1 MIILVRHGEATH
13 HTEHLTGGWTDSTLT
28 GNGKQQMEIVAKILA
43 KDFEEHK
50 KPVIFTSDLQR
61 AVQTATPMPNIRNL
75 PSVTFPAFREIC
87 FGKWEGLTFKEI
99 KAQWPS
105 DIELFFNKPKEARVE
120 NGEGFQEVQDR
131 AWAAFEEIVED
142 QTEDTSIMLVAHGG
156 IVRVLLCAA
165 LGLDLDKMWEFYVDN
180 ASLSCIIKWE
190 GKYLLKFHNY
200 VGKI

>member
-1 MIILVRHGEATH
+1 MKTIYIARHGETDANKDTRFQG
-13 HTEHLTGGWTDSTLT
+13 HTDNPL
-28 GNGKQQMEIVAKILA
+28 NAKGKAQAEELALRVQKLSLSKIYA
-43 KDFEEHK
+43 
-50 KPVIFTSDLQR
+50 SDLQS
-61 AVQTATPMPNIRNL
+61 AVQTATPMSSIRNL
-75 PSVTFPAFREIC
+75 PIVTLPAFREIC
-87 FGKWEGLTFKEI
+87 FGKWEGVTFKEI

-105 DIELFFNKPKEARVE
+105 DIDLFFNKPKEARVE

-142 QTEDTSIMLVAHGG
+142 QAEDTSIMLVAHGG

>member
-1 MIILVRHGEATH
+1 MKTIYIARHGETDANKDTRFQG
-13 HTEHLTGGWTDSTLT
+13 HTDTPL
-28 GNGKQQMEIVAKILA
+28 NAKGKAQAEELALRVQKLSLSKIYA
-43 KDFEEHK
+43 
-50 KPVIFTSDLQR
+50 SDLQR
-61 AVQTATPMPNIRNL
+61 AVQTATPMSSIRNL
-75 PSVTFPAFREIC
+75 PSVTVPAFREIC

>member
-1 MIILVRHGEATH
+1 MKTIYIARHGETDANKDTRFQG
-13 HTEHLTGGWTDSTLT
+13 HTDTPL
-28 GNGKQQMEIVAKILA
+28 NAKGKAQAEELALRVQKLSLSKIYA
-43 KDFEEHK
+43 
-50 KPVIFTSDLQR
+50 SDLQR
-61 AVQTATPMPNIRNL
+61 AVQTATPMSSIRNL
-75 PSVTFPAFREIC
+75 PSVTVPAFREIC

-142 QTEDTSIMLVAHGG
+142 QAEDTSIMLVAHGG